1 MSHVIAVAGKG
12 GTGKTT
18 ICAFV
23 TRFLI
28 ENKMTPILALDA
40 DPNSNLNELLGVKV
54 ENTVGRVRE
63 DIRNSYGKIPPGMTK
78 KSYMELKLQESL
90 IENAGFDLLV
100 MGRPE
105 GQGCYCYANS
115 LFREYADVLVS
126 NYSYVVMDNEAGL
139 EHLSRMTTRDV
150 DTFLITSDA
159 SIRGLQAAIR
169 VKELSDDLKLRMG
182 RAYLVINRADDARA
196 LDLYNTYAGDKLELA
211 GVIPSDEAI
220 FEMDFRGQN
229 IFDLPVD
236 SIALKKVFDIIGK
249 IFGVPELK

>member
-18 ICAFV
+18 ICAML

-28 ENKMTPILALDA
+28 ENKKVPVLALDA
-40 DPNSNLNELLGVKV
+40 DPNSNLNDLLGVKV
-54 ENTVGRVRE
+54 TSTVGSVRE
-63 DIRNSYGKIPPGMTK
+63 DVRNSFGKIPPGMTK
-78 KSYMELKLQESL
+78 KSYMELKLHESL
-90 IENAGFDLLV
+90 IENTGFDLLV

-115 LFREYADVLVS
+115 LFREYADILIN
-126 NYSYVVMDNEAGL
+126 NYRYVIMDNEAGM

-159 SIRGLQAAIR
+159 SVRGLQAAVR
-169 VKELSDDLKLRMG
+169 VKELSDDLKLKIG
-182 RAYLVINRADDARA
+182 SKYLIINRAYDTAA
-196 LDLYNTYAGDKLELA
+196 AELYNRYARGKLEL
-211 GVIPSDEAI
+211 GGIVHEDKLI
-220 FEMDFRGQN
+220 FNMDFNGQN

-236 SIALKKVFDIIGK
+236 SIALKKVFGIIGR
-249 IFGVPELK
+249 ILGIPE

>member
-18 ICAFV
+18 ICAMA

-28 ENKMTPILALDA
+28 ENRKTPILALDA

-54 ENTVGRVRE
+54 ESTVGSVRE
-63 DIRNSYGKIPPGMTK
+63 DIRNSFGKIPPGMTK

-90 IENAGFDLLV
+90 IEKVGFDLLV

-115 LFREYADVLVS
+115 LFREYADVLVA
-126 NYSYVVMDNEAGL
+126 NYRYVVMDNEAGL

-169 VKELSDDLKLRMG
+169 VKELSDDLKLKMG
-182 RAYLVINRADDARA
+182 RTYLIINRADDYHASE
-196 LDLYNTYAGDKLELA
+196 LYRVYAEGRIELA
-211 GVIPSDEAI
+211 GVVPEDGSI
-220 FEMDFRGQN
+220 FEMDFKGRN
-229 IFDLPVD
+229 IFDLPSD
-236 SIALKKVFDIIGK
+236 SIALKKVFDIICK
-249 IFGVPELK
+249 ILGIPE